1 MKLPNSEHESLP
13 WRIHEL
19 VSDFTLEDVWA
30 LPMRGGPDDF
40 QDLLDMAASF
50 NPSKAESR
58 PTRLLWSF
66 RDRLGAWFGL
76 GEISTQ
82 VDGEADD
89 ALPIPNSDESSLR
102 DRLPADLRG
111 TASGFTF
118 GALPFVPLYRL
129 DREAAAEVSNKTVH
143 GVAHLSWVKLA
154 ENRYEGRMAVYV
166 KPRGAFGR
174 AYMALIKP
182 FRYWIVYPALM
193 QQMDRAWNERPIRGA
208 STGAEHHPRPSNVPA
223 NSNQRPPD

>member
-1 MKLPNSEHESLP
+1 MKLPNSEHESRP

-40 QDLLDMAASF
+40 QDLLDMSTSF
-50 NPSKAESR
+50 DPSEAESR
-58 PTRLLWSF
+58 PTRFLWNL

-76 GEISTQ
+76 GEISSP
-82 VDGEADD
+82 VDGEA
-89 ALPIPNSDESSLR
+89 AGSLPIPDSGESSLR
-102 DRLPADLRG
+102 DRLPPDLRD
-111 TASGFTF
+111 TTSDFSF

-129 DREAAAEVSNKTVH
+129 DREAAAEISNKTVH
-143 GVAHLSWVKLA
+143 AVGHLAWV
-154 ENRYEGRMAVYV
+154 EQDGRYEGRMAVYV

-193 QQMDRAWNERPIRGA
+193 RQMDRAWNERPIRVA
-208 STGAEHHPRPSNVPA
+208 APT
-223 NSNQRPPD
+223 D